1 MAAPT
6 TAPTA
11 PAAGA
16 PGPLSALL
24 GNPVTIPAA
33 AALAALML
41 AFAWWRLRRRRTE
54 ELQRTEPQPEP
65 QPEAMADA
73 DAQSQSEVPYAPS
86 QIVADGDVDPVSEAD
101 VYLAYGREQ
110 QAEDILLEA
119 LRLHPQ
125 RLPVRLK
132 LLEIYA
138 QRPDPARFEA
148 AARELRELTGGTGA
162 EWDQACAWG
171 RQIDPD
177 NPLYRPA
184 TPPEADGAPEIGSD
198 AAAAVEPP
206 LDAGQPAAAPSDDE
220 FDFDLDLSADSD
232 GTAAA
237 SPSDTDTQSADANG
251 VAAPSKPAE
260 VASSGLDFELD
271 LPQDRITPTSAAVP
285 EVDLELEV
293 PTTTPAQPP
302 VTASGTTG
310 MPTLPPELQDL
321 SLDLSTEE
329 PPAPSAA
336 TGESVPEA
344 PSSLEV
350 TETETLD
357 ENDPLETKLSLAR
370 EFEAIGDIDG
380 ARTLAE
386 EVAAEASGALQERAR
401 AFLAQ
406 LG

>member
-41 AFAWWRLRRRRTE
+41 AFAWWRLRRRRAE

-86 QIVADGDVDPVSEAD
+86 QIDADGDVDPVAEAD

-119 LRLHPQ
+119 LRLHPE

-148 AARELRELTGGTGA
+148 AARELRTLTGGVGA
-162 EWDQACAWG
+162 EWDQACTWG

-184 TPPEADGAPEIGSD
+184 PSPEAEGAAASATD

-206 LDAGQPAAAPSDDE
+206 LDAAQQAAAPSHDE
-220 FDFDLDLSADSD
+220 LDFELDLDAAGDD
-232 GTAAA
+232 TAAAA
-237 SPSDTDTQSADANG
+237 SPSDIDPQSPSGDG
-251 VAAPSKPAE
+251 VTTPSEPPE
-260 VASSGLDFELD
+260 VASTGLDFELD
-271 LPQDRITPTSAAVP
+271 LPPDTRTPTSAAVP
-285 EVDLELEV
+285 EVDFELDV
-293 PTTTPAQPP
+293 PATTQAQAP
-302 VTASGTTG
+302 VTASGATG

-321 SLDLSTEE
+321 SLDLPAEE
-329 PPAPSAA
+329 PPTQAAA
-336 TGESVPEA
+336 TDETVPEA

-350 TETETLD
+350 TEALD

-386 EVAAEASGALQERAR
+386 EVVAEASGALQERAR